1 MDVTKDGKIL
11 ISGGRDKI
19 VNIWDLE
26 RGVLKKTMPV
36 FETLESVGLV
46 EVSGEG
52 SGKGK
57 GKESDKQTLIFTG
70 GDKGIVRLWDMISGE
85 AVVGNSLV
93 KNSSTG
99 KTHEITDLM

>member
-1 MDVTKDGKIL
+1 M
-11 ISGGRDKI
+11 
-19 VNIWDLE
+19 E

-46 EVSGEG
+46 EVERKEG

-57 GKESDKQTLIFTG
+57 GKESDKKWVIFTG

-85 AVVGNSLV
+85 PVVGNSLV
-93 KNSSTG
+93 KNPSTG